1 MNRHSHTNTGNTR
14 PHAAENGGAGRMVR
28 TSRAHL
34 SPLLMEAATSEP
46 PDVLRMMDANPNG
59 LPEAE
64 VEARLARYGRN
75 TIAAERPPAWW
86 RLLLR
91 NFRNPFIVVL
101 TVLLGVSIVTDIVLA
116 EAGEAEYTKVVVLT
130 IMIVVSTF
138 MRFFAEYRSTR
149 AAEQLRKM
157 VRTTATVLR
166 QRAVADAEGGS
177 RLRSEKVE
185 IPMEEVVPGDLVHLS
200 AGDMVPADMRLISAK
215 DLFVSE
221 STLTGEAMPVE
232 KRDVLAGVV
241 EKSVRASGR
250 GTPLEQS
257 NLCFMGTNVISGSG
271 LGVAIATGDRAYFGS
286 IASNILGHRA
296 QTSFDKGVNKVTWVL
311 IRFMLVMVPVIFLIN
326 GVMKGDWLEAF
337 LFGIAVA
344 VGLTPEMLP
353 MIVTANLAKGAWTMS
368 RHKCVVK
375 RLNAIQNLGAMD
387 VLCTDKTGTLTQD
400 RIVLERFL
408 DPWGHENPR
417 VLELAYLNS
426 YWQTGLKNLLDRA
439 VLEHAEVKARLRL
452 PADYRKVD
460 EIPFDFQRRRMSVV
474 IQRENEPGH
483 LLICKGAVEEIM
495 RHVSRVEENGRTDK
509 VSDPLRQ
516 RVEALSRRMN
526 EDGLRVIA
534 VAYREFE
541 PRPEPY
547 TVADESGLVLVGFV
561 AFLDPPKESAAP
573 ALRALRDAGID
584 VKVITGD
591 NEIVTRRVCKEVGLR
606 VERLV
611 LGSEVEALGDH
622 ELAEVA
628 EKTTVFAKVNPL
640 QKARIVRCLQARG
653 HTVGFLGDGIN
664 DAAALRDADVGI
676 SVDTAADIA
685 KESADIIMLE
695 KSLAV
700 LEDGVLKGREVYG
713 NIIKY
718 IKMTASSNFGNV
730 FSVLVASAFIPFL
743 PMLAVHLL
751 IQNLLYDLSQL
762 SIPWDRMDREFLAR
776 PRKWDPTGIARFM
789 VCIGPVSSIFD
800 ITTYA
805 LMWYVFQ
812 ANSPEMQ
819 SLFQSGWFVEGLLS
833 QTLIVHMIRTQKI
846 PFIQST
852 ASLPV
857 MLTTGLIMAF
867 GIYVPFSPLGAAVG
881 MVPLPLSYFPWLVAT
896 LLSYCVLAQVAKVL
910 YIRRFKTWL

>member
-1 MNRHSHTNTGNTR
+1 MTYQKIGKKEAAQRPGDASGTGRFVKTKR
-14 PHAAENGGAGRMVR
+14 D
-28 TSRAHL
+28 HL
-34 SPLLMEAATSEP
+34 SPLLMEAATLEP
-46 PDVLRMMDANPNG
+46 SDVLRMMDANPNG

-64 VEARLARYGRN
+64 VEGRLAKYGRN

-86 RLLLR
+86 LLLIR
-91 NFRNPFIVVL
+91 NFKNPFVVVL
-101 TVLLGVSIVTDIVLA
+101 MVLMSVSAVTDIVMA
-116 EAGEAEYTKVVVLT
+116 EPGDADFKTVIVLT
-130 IMIVVSTF
+130 IMIVVSTL

-157 VRTTATVLR
+157 VRTTTTVLR
-166 QRAVADAEGGS
+166 QRVVTDAAGES
-177 RLRSEKVE
+177 RLKSDKIEV
-185 IPMEEVVPGDLVHLS
+185 PMEEVVPGDLIHLS
-200 AGDMVPADMRLISAK
+200 AGDMIPADIRLISAK

-221 STLTGEAMPVE
+221 SSLTGEAMPVE
-232 KRDVLAGVV
+232 KRDLLSEVV
-241 EKSVRASGR
+241 EKSVRASGK
-250 GTPLEQS
+250 GNPLEQT

-271 LGVAIATGDRAYFGS
+271 LGVALATGDRAYFGS

-311 IRFMLVMVPVIFLIN
+311 IRFMLVMVPVIFVIN
-326 GVMKGDWLEAF
+326 GLMKGDWWDAF

-368 RHKCVVK
+368 KHKCVVK

-400 RIVLERFL
+400 KIVLEHYL
-408 DPWGHENPR
+408 DPWGHENRR
-417 VLELAYLNS
+417 VLEMAYLNS

-439 VLEHAEVKARLRL
+439 VLEHAEVKAQLRL
-452 PADYRKVD
+452 PIDYRKVD

-474 IQRENEPGH
+474 IRRENESKH
-483 LLICKGAVEEIM
+483 VLICKGAVEEIM
-495 RHVSRVEENGRTDK
+495 RHVSGVEENGRIDK
-509 VSDPLRQ
+509 VSEPLRL
-516 RVEALSRRMN
+516 RVAALSKKMN

-541 PRPEPY
+541 PREGPY
-547 TVADESGLVLVGFV
+547 SVADESGLVLVGFV

-573 ALRALRDAGID
+573 ALKALRDAGID

-591 NEIVTRRVCKEVGLR
+591 NEIVTRRVCKEVGLK

-640 QKARIVRCLQARG
+640 QKARIVKCLQTRG

-695 KSLAV
+695 KSLSV
-700 LEDGVLKGREVYG
+700 LEDGVIKGREVYG

-762 SIPWDRMDREFLAR
+762 TLPWDRMDKEFVAK
-776 PRKWDPTGIARFM
+776 PRKWDPSGIARFM
-789 VCIGPVSSIFD
+789 ICIGPVSSIFD

-805 LMWYVFQ
+805 LMWYIFQ

-857 MLTTGLIMAF
+857 MVTTGLIMAF

-881 MVPLPLSYFPWLVAT
+881 MVPLPMSYFPWLVAT

-910 YIRRFKTWL
+910 YIRRFKSWL